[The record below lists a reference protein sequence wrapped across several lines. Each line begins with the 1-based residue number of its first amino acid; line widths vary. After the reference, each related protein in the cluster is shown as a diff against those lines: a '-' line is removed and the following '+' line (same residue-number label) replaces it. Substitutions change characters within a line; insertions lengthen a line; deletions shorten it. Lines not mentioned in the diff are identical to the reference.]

1 MKTGRETFA
10 TEKRKKKEKS
20 VNWRRKQR
28 RSSIKH
34 PRGLSNEPCPD
45 ENRFTRILARSLETS
60 KRGRILE
67 RINSFVYSQ
76 HYLFEFV
83 TTRVKYRACYI
94 FPQKTRKNDEIG
106 LNGGTKCFHSWR
118 GTGRDGSLS
127 LGRADGSSRIIIVK
141 SVRMQGICGEF
152 RWNQSPASRIWVA
165 TYFFNA
171 RLFQD
176 IEDTRRGLI
185 VSWTVSRGFFRRNG
199 TFETR
204 VTEFHRSKFT
214 LSIILLKK
222 WEKAKK
228 RNRWMMK
235 IYKTKTVT
243 RSLFEGESLKIR
255 WSTLLFIIW
264 NIPTNY
270 RTNLY
275 IFEIRRIFCKKEIC
289 YRTREYIRRGKQV
302 IHSRIHSRKKD
313 YSRIDNR
320 YVFEKLICP

>member
-1 MKTGRETFA
+1 MTKETAKVFDQA
-10 TEKRKKKEKS
+10 SSRTIQRAVSRWKSFYKNLGAIVRNVQALEGYWKE
-20 VNWRRKQR
+20 
-28 RSSIKH
+28 SI
-34 PRGLSNEPCPD
+34 PS
-45 ENRFTRILARSLETS
+45 FTRNIISSSSLQREWNIELAIFFH
-60 KRGRILE
+60 KRRGK
-67 RINSFVYSQ
+67 
-76 HYLFEFV
+76 
-83 TTRVKYRACYI
+83 TTR
-94 FPQKTRKNDEIG
+94 IG

-118 GTGRDGSLS
+118 GTGRDGSRVLS

-255 WSTLLFIIW
+255 WSTLLFIIR

-270 RTNLY
+270 RTNPYLRSVEY
-275 IFEIRRIFCKKEIC
+275 FARKKSVIAQENIFEE
-289 YRTREYIRRGKQV
+289 E
-302 IHSRIHSRKKD
+302 
-313 YSRIDNR
+313 NR
-320 YVFEKLICP
+320 

>member
-1 MKTGRETFA
+1 
-10 TEKRKKKEKS
+10 
-20 VNWRRKQR
+20 
-28 RSSIKH
+28 
-34 PRGLSNEPCPD
+34 
-45 ENRFTRILARSLETS
+45 
-60 KRGRILE
+60 
-67 RINSFVYSQ
+67 
-76 HYLFEFV
+76 
-83 TTRVKYRACYI
+83 
-94 FPQKTRKNDEIG
+94 
-106 LNGGTKCFHSWR
+106 
-118 GTGRDGSLS
+118 
-127 LGRADGSSRIIIVK
+127 
-141 SVRMQGICGEF
+141 MQGICGEF
-152 RWNQSPASRIWVA
+152 RWNQSPASWIWVA

-176 IEDTRRGLI
+176 IEDMRRGLI

-255 WSTLLFIIW
+255 WSTLLFIIR

-302 IHSRIHSRKKD
+302 NSFTNSFTEKGLFA
-313 YSRIDNR
+313 NR
-320 YVFEKLICP
+320 

>member
-20 VNWRRKQR
+20 VNWGRKQR

-60 KRGRILE
+60 SVEGYWKKSIPSFTRNIISSSSLQREWNIELAIFFHKRRGK
-67 RINSFVYSQ
+67 
-76 HYLFEFV
+76 
-83 TTRVKYRACYI
+83 TTR
-94 FPQKTRKNDEIG
+94 IG

-228 RNRWMMK
+228 QNRWMMK

-243 RSLFEGESLKIR
+243 R
-255 WSTLLFIIW
+255 
-264 NIPTNY
+264 
-270 RTNLY
+270 
-275 IFEIRRIFCKKEIC
+275 
-289 YRTREYIRRGKQV
+289 
-302 IHSRIHSRKKD
+302 
-313 YSRIDNR
+313 
-320 YVFEKLICP
+320 